1 MKLVIVESPAK
12 AKTIGKYLG
21 PGYKVLASYGHVRDL
36 PSKNGSVLPDQNFKM
51 TYQISPK
58 SKKIMGEIAKTV
70 KNCDELIL
78 ATDPDREGESIS
90 WHILES
96 LKETKKLPKEIK
108 ISRVAFNEITKSSI
122 KNAISAPRQID
133 DALVSAQQARRALD
147 YLVGFS
153 ISPILW
159 RKLPG
164 SMSAG
169 RVQSVALRI
178 LCEREKEIEV
188 FQKKEYWSILF
199 NFSGSIKEA
208 FEARLIEFNGDKL
221 EKFSLVNQKQTD
233 DILSVLKSKDYIL
246 SDVELSDRLRKPFAP
261 FTTSTLQQEASRK
274 LGMSTK
280 VTMMVAQKLYE
291 GIEINGDPVG
301 LITYMR
307 TDGIYMA
314 KEAVDAVRNYV
325 KENYSEKYLPKS
337 PRLYKSKVKNAQEA
351 HEAIRPTV
359 FKYPPEKIRQYL
371 DDQQFKLYKLIWDR
385 AVASQMADAIMANV
399 RFTINSN
406 DKIATARA
414 TGSTVKFDGFLKL
427 YPVKVDEAGNLLPN
441 LHKGENLNLIDV
453 NGNQHFTEPPPRY
466 SEASLVKKLEELGI
480 GRPST
485 YSSIISIL
493 VDRGYAKFD
502 SKKFVPEIKGRVT
515 TAFLVSFFEQYFE
528 YDFTAKL
535 EEDLDIISNGELS
548 WQDFLNKFW
557 SGFENIIAKI
567 QEKAPPEIADKL
579 TNELNVLL
587 FGLDGK
593 PDCPEC
599 KEGKLVLKTGKFG
612 AYLSCNTYP
621 DCKHT
626 RPLNSNASVNDS
638 AVNQQIEQSELG
650 VDENGNPIELK
661 QGPYGPYIAV
671 LNNKTNKPKNYPIP
685 KNVDKDNIDRELA
698 LKIISLPRIVGIH
711 PSTNSEIK
719 ASYGKFGPYLLYEKK
734 FYSLK
739 EDDVFEVSLEKAVTL
754 IENYGSKTTK
764 SSGTLIGKH
773 PDTNDDITLHSGKY
787 GSYLKYAKKNY
798 SIGKDLDSDK
808 IELDQAIDIIKNS
821 KK

>member
-21 PGYKVLASYGHVRDL
+21 SGYKVLASFGHVRDL

-51 TYQISPK
+51 SYQISSK
-58 SKKIMGEIAKTV
+58 SKKIMTEIAKTV
-70 KNCDELIL
+70 KSCDELIL
-78 ATDPDREGESIS
+78 ATDPDREGEAIS

-96 LKETKKLPKEIK
+96 LRETKDIK
-108 ISRVAFNEITKSSI
+108 ISRVAFNEITKTSI
-122 KNAISAPRQID
+122 KAAISAPRQID
-133 DALVSAQQARRALD
+133 DGLVSAQQARRALD

-199 NFSGSIKEA
+199 NFSGSTKEA
-208 FEARLIEFNGDKL
+208 FEARLVEFKGDKL
-221 EKFSLVNQKQTD
+221 EKFSLVNKDQAD
-233 DILSVLKSKDYIL
+233 DVLSVLKTKDYIL
-246 SDVELSDRLRKPFAP
+246 SDVELTDRLRKPFAP

-280 VTMMVAQKLYE
+280 ITMMVAQKLYE
-291 GIEINGDPVG
+291 GIDIGGDPVG

-314 KEAVDAVRNYV
+314 KEAVDAVREYV
-325 KENYSEKYLPKS
+325 KDTYSEKYLPKS
-337 PRLYKSKVKNAQEA
+337 PRMYKSKVKNAQEA

-359 FKYPPEKIRQYL
+359 FKFPPEKIKQYL

-399 RFTINSN
+399 RFTINAN
-406 DKIATARA
+406 DNSAIARA

-427 YPVKVDEAGNLLPN
+427 YPVKLEEAGNLLPN
-441 LHKGENLNLIDV
+441 LNKGEDLNLLDV

-502 SKKFVPEIKGRVT
+502 AKKFVPEIKGRVT

-535 EEDLDIISNGELS
+535 EEDLDVISNGDLA
-548 WQDFLNKFW
+548 WTDFLGNFW
-557 SGFENIIAKI
+557 KGFENIIDKI

-579 TNELNVLL
+579 TSELNVLL

-599 KEGKLVLKTGKFG
+599 KKGKLVLKTGKFG

-626 RPLNSNASVNDS
+626 RPLNSNVS
-638 AVNQQIEQSELG
+638 AEDAAANAQIEPSDLG
-650 VDENGNPIELK
+650 VDENGNTIDLK

-671 LNNKTNKPKNYPIP
+671 MNKKTNKPKNYPIP
-685 KNVDKDNIDRELA
+685 KNIDKDNIDRQTA
-698 LKIISLPRIVGIH
+698 LKIISLPRTVGNH
-711 PSTNSEIK
+711 PKTNTEIK

-739 EDDVFEVSLEKAVTL
+739 EDDVFEVELDKAVS
-754 IENYGSKTTK
+754 IIDNYGTKTSKTQGK
-764 SSGTLIGKH
+764 VIGNY
-773 PDTNDDITLHSGKY
+773 PDTNDEISLHSGRY
-787 GSYLKYAKKNY
+787 GAYLKYAKKNY

-808 IELDQAIDIIKNS
+808 IDLDKAIEIIKNS

>member
-21 PGYKVLASYGHVRDL
+21 PGYKVLASFGHVRDL

-51 TYQISPK
+51 AYEISSK
-58 SKKIMGEIAKTV
+58 SKKIMSEITKSV
-70 KNCDELIL
+70 KGCDELIL

-90 WHILES
+90 WHILEA
-96 LKETKKLPKEIK
+96 LKELKKLPQDIK
-108 ISRVAFNEITKSSI
+108 VSRVAFNEITKSSI
-122 KNAISAPRQID
+122 KAAIDNPRQID
-133 DALVSAQQARRALD
+133 DGLVSAQQARRALD

-188 FQKKEYWSILF
+188 FQKQEYWSIIFSL
-199 NFSGSIKEA
+199 SGSDKQS
-208 FEARLIEFNGDKL
+208 FEARLIEYQGEKL
-221 EKFSLVNQKQTD
+221 EKFSLANADQTN
-233 DILSVLKSKDYIL
+233 DILAMLKQKDYYL
-246 SDVELSDRLRKPFAP
+246 SDVELSDRLRKPYAP
-261 FTTSTLQQEASRK
+261 FTTSTLQQEGSRK

-280 VTMMVAQKLYE
+280 SIMMVAQKLYE
-291 GIEINGDPVG
+291 GIDIGGEPVG

-314 KEAVDAVRNYV
+314 KEAIDAIRGYV
-325 KENYSEKYLPKS
+325 TEKFSDKYLPKA
-337 PRLYKSKVKNAQEA
+337 PRVYKSKVKNAQEA

-359 FKYPPEKIRQYL
+359 FKYPPESIKQYL
-371 DDQQFKLYKLIWDR
+371 DDQQYKLYKLIWDR

-399 RFTINSN
+399 RFTINSKDN
-406 DKIATARA
+406 KATARA
-414 TGSTVKFDGFLKL
+414 TGSTIKFDGFLAL
-427 YPVKVDEAGNLLPN
+427 YPVKLDAADNLLPN
-441 LHKGENLNLIDV
+441 LTKGEDLALLDV

-466 SEASLVKKLEELGI
+466 SEASLVKTLEELGI

-485 YSSIISIL
+485 YSSIISLLI
-493 VDRGYAKFD
+493 DRGYAKFD
-502 SKKFVPEIKGRVT
+502 AKKFIPEIKGRIT

-535 EEDLDIISNGELS
+535 EEDLDVISNGDLE
-548 WQDFLNKFW
+548 WTVFLKNFW
-557 SGFENIIAKI
+557 GGFENIISKI

-579 TNELNVLL
+579 TAELNVLL

-593 PDCPEC
+593 SDCPEC
-599 KEGKLVLKTGKFG
+599 KSGKLVLKTGKFG
-612 AYLSCNTYP
+612 AYMSCNTYP
-621 DCKHT
+621 ECKHT
-626 RPLNSNASVNDS
+626 KPLSGDPG
-638 AVNQQIEQSELG
+638 AVIDGVKAEPVSLG
-650 VDENGNPIELK
+650 VDDKGNAIELK
-661 QGPYGPYIAV
+661 HGPYGVYISV
-671 LNNKTNKPKNYPIP
+671 TNSETKKAKNFPIP
-685 KNVDKDNIDRELA
+685 QNIDKDNIDHA
-698 LKIISLPRIVGIH
+698 TAQKIITLPRLVGLH
-711 PSTNSEIK
+711 PETKSEIR

-739 EDDVFEVSLEKAVTL
+739 EDDVFEVELDKAV
-754 IENYGSKTTK
+754 IVIKEYGAGKGAK
-764 SSGTLIGKH
+764 AKGKVIGKH
-773 PDTNDDITLHSGKY
+773 PDTKEEIVLHTGKY
-787 GSYLKYAKKNY
+787 GAYFKYSGKNY
-798 SIGKDLDSDK
+798 SIAKTIDTETIAL
-808 IELDQAIDIIKNS
+808 EQAMDIIKDS